1 MFNPLMVQEMAKGI
15 LESLMM
21 TLTST
26 LIGYVLGLPL
36 GILLVVTSQ
45 DGISPRP
52 GLNRVLSVIVNLF
65 RSVPFLILL
74 VCVLG
79 FTRLLVGTTIG
90 SIAVI
95 PPLVIAA
102 APYVGRM
109 VEGALKEV
117 DHGVIEAAQSMGA
130 TNWQIITRVLLPESL
145 PSLLNGATIVTTTIL
160 SYSAMAGALGG
171 GGLGAI
177 AINYGYYRY
186 QEDVMWV
193 AVVLLVILVQIFQ
206 VAGDKLTP
214 AETAEAPAQEEAQ
227 EEAPAELVTI
237 KVGASIT
244 PHAEILNA
252 VKDDLAA
259 QGYNLEV
266 VEFTDYV
273 LPNTA
278 LEEGDLDANY
288 FQHGPYLDDF
298 NAQNGTHLVAVAAIH
313 YEPFGIYA
321 GKTTS
326 LEELADG
333 ATVAIPN
340 DGTNE
345 ARALLLLEAQGL
357 IKLNEGVTFTATKL
371 DIAENPKNLDIQEI
385 EAAQLPRSLQD
396 VDLAVINGNYAI
408 QAGLKVSD
416 ALAVEDKDS
425 IAAETY
431 ANVLVVKEGNEE
443 TDATK
448 ALIAALQSE
457 TVREFIDAT
466 YAGAVIAKF

>member
-177 AINYGYYRY
+177 ANNYGYYRY
-186 QEDVMWV
+186 REDVMWV

-206 VAGDKLTP
+206 VAGDKLT
-214 AETAEAPAQEEAQ
+214 
-227 EEAPAELVTI
+227 L
-237 KVGASIT
+237 
-244 PHAEILNA
+244 
-252 VKDDLAA
+252 
-259 QGYNLEV
+259 
-266 VEFTDYV
+266 
-273 LPNTA
+273 
-278 LEEGDLDANY
+278 
-288 FQHGPYLDDF
+288 
-298 NAQNGTHLVAVAAIH
+298 
-313 YEPFGIYA
+313 
-321 GKTTS
+321 
-326 LEELADG
+326 
-333 ATVAIPN
+333 
-340 DGTNE
+340 
-345 ARALLLLEAQGL
+345 
-357 IKLNEGVTFTATKL
+357 
-371 DIAENPKNLDIQEI
+371 
-385 EAAQLPRSLQD
+385 
-396 VDLAVINGNYAI
+396 
-408 QAGLKVSD
+408 VSD
-416 ALAVEDKDS
+416 K
-425 IAAETY
+425 
-431 ANVLVVKEGNEE
+431 
-443 TDATK
+443 
-448 ALIAALQSE
+448 
-457 TVREFIDAT
+457 RRR
-466 YAGAVIAKF
+466 

>member
-15 LESLMM
+15 LA
-21 TLTST
+21 
-26 LIGYVLGLPL
+26 IPDDDPGLHPDRL
-36 GILLVVTSQ
+36 CFWACLWAFAGGHQ
-45 DGISPRP
+45 PGWHQPRP

-206 VAGDKLTP
+206 VAGDKLT
-214 AETAEAPAQEEAQ
+214 
-227 EEAPAELVTI
+227 L
-237 KVGASIT
+237 
-244 PHAEILNA
+244 
-252 VKDDLAA
+252 
-259 QGYNLEV
+259 
-266 VEFTDYV
+266 
-273 LPNTA
+273 
-278 LEEGDLDANY
+278 
-288 FQHGPYLDDF
+288 
-298 NAQNGTHLVAVAAIH
+298 
-313 YEPFGIYA
+313 
-321 GKTTS
+321 
-326 LEELADG
+326 
-333 ATVAIPN
+333 
-340 DGTNE
+340 
-345 ARALLLLEAQGL
+345 
-357 IKLNEGVTFTATKL
+357 
-371 DIAENPKNLDIQEI
+371 
-385 EAAQLPRSLQD
+385 
-396 VDLAVINGNYAI
+396 
-408 QAGLKVSD
+408 VSD
-416 ALAVEDKDS
+416 K
-425 IAAETY
+425 
-431 ANVLVVKEGNEE
+431 
-443 TDATK
+443 
-448 ALIAALQSE
+448 
-457 TVREFIDAT
+457 RRR
-466 YAGAVIAKF
+466 